1 MFVVKD
7 PDMFATQVIP
17 QYFDHNK
24 FSSFARQVR
33 PSRGFVL
40 QLFTGAES
48 KSLTRITSARNS

>member
-1 MFVVKD
+1 
-7 PDMFATQVIP
+7 MFATQVIP